1 MKIKKFFITVI
12 YMLSVFILI
21 IALSSAVYSAPIKTA
36 EKKDTSKEVPFSIE
50 KFESKHYDIGFS
62 AGFWLPGTITIEDVD
77 ADKKIGP
84 LVRIF
89 YDSYINP
96 RFAAGAYFNYSSAVI
111 SYETLEADADFLEF
125 GIALKPKFFIGP
137 DMALKPGLNL
147 GYRMANRELLIGYES
162 ADTNTKSKG
171 LGVNFSVELQ
181 FMQNDNY
188 IYFVESGFLTQPAGG
203 NSDADVT
210 WGPILYLTCGLTF

>member
-1 MKIKKFFITVI
+1 MKIEKFFIPIYIFCVI
-12 YMLSVFILI
+12 VIST
-21 IALSSAVYSAPIKTA
+21 ALSSAVYSAPKKTTV
-36 EKKDTSKEVPFSIE
+36 KKDIPAEVPVSYE
-50 KFESKHYDIGFS
+50 RFESKQYDIGFS

-77 ADKKIGP
+77 VDKKIGP

-96 RFAAGAYFNYSSAVI
+96 KFAVGAYFNYSSAVL

-125 GIALKPKFFIGP
+125 GVALKPRFFIGP

-171 LGVNFSVELQ
+171 LGVNLSVELQ
-181 FMQNDNY
+181 FMQNDDY
-188 IYFVESGFLTQPAGG
+188 IFFIESGFLSQPTGG

-210 WGPILYLTCGLTF
+210 WGPILYITCGLAF

>member
-1 MKIKKFFITVI
+1 MKIEKLFIPAAYILCVIFTVTV
-12 YMLSVFILI
+12 LSGVG
-21 IALSSAVYSAPIKTA
+21 YSAPKKTA
-36 EKKDTSKEVPFSIE
+36 EKKVVSIEAPYSTE
-50 KFESKHYDIGFS
+50 KFEAKQYDIGFS

-96 RFAAGAYFNYSSAVI
+96 KFAVGAYFNYSSAVI

-125 GIALKPKFFIGP
+125 GIALKPRFFIGP
-137 DMALKPGLNL
+137 DMALKPGLNM

-162 ADTNTKSKG
+162 PDTNTKSKG
-171 LGVNFSVELQ
+171 LGVNLSVELQ
-181 FMQNDNY
+181 FMQDDDY
-188 IYFVESGFLTQPAGG
+188 IFFVEGGFLSQPTGG

>member
-1 MKIKKFFITVI
+1 MKIEKFLIPAAYIFCLIFTVTI
-12 YMLSVFILI
+12 
-21 IALSSAVYSAPIKTA
+21 LSSAGNSAPKKTT
-36 EKKDTSKEVPFSIE
+36 EKKVIPVETPYSTE
-50 KFESKHYDIGFS
+50 KFETKQYDIGFS

-77 ADKKIGP
+77 VDKKIGP

-96 RFAAGAYFNYSSAVI
+96 KFAVGAYFNYSSAVI
-111 SYETLEADADFLEF
+111 SYDTLEADADFLEF
-125 GIALKPKFFIGP
+125 GFALKPRFFIGP

-162 ADTNTKSKG
+162 PDTNTESKG
-171 LGVNFSVELQ
+171 LGVNLSVELQ
-181 FMQNDNY
+181 FMQNDDY
-188 IYFVESGFLTQPAGG
+188 IFFIESGFLSQPTGG

-210 WGPILYLTCGLTF
+210 WGPILYITCGLTF

>member
-1 MKIKKFFITVI
+1 MKIEKFLIPAAYIFCLIFIVTV
-12 YMLSVFILI
+12 LH
-21 IALSSAVYSAPIKTA
+21 SSGYSAPKKTA
-36 EKKDTSKEVPFSIE
+36 EKKEIPVEVPYSTE
-50 KFESKHYDIGFS
+50 KFEAKQYDIGFS

-77 ADKKIGP
+77 ADKEMGP
-84 LVRIF
+84 LIRIF

-96 RFAAGAYFNYSSAVI
+96 KFAVGAYFNYSSAVI

-125 GIALKPKFFIGP
+125 GVALKPRFFIGP

-147 GYRMANRELLIGYES
+147 GYRMANRELLMGYEA

-171 LGVNFSVELQ
+171 LGVNLSVELQ
-181 FMQNDNY
+181 FMQNDDY
-188 IYFVESGFLTQPAGG
+188 IFFVEGGFLSQPSGG

-210 WGPILYLTCGLTF
+210 WGPILYLTCGLAF